1 MRRQSIFNLLLLVIL
16 PLLLGCSSDKKSS
29 NTAITVGRMAR
40 FVETG
45 DTTLLQGVFTDSV
58 LTLMSI
64 DQMLATRDDF
74 ASRFGALRTI
84 DGPKFSTDS
93 TAVLVLRYELMSL
106 LAELEFTPK
115 GQIRFL
121 SIRPEPV
128 KGNIDSSVVTNLE
141 DLDTVSELQAIF
153 NIDTEYVR
161 LVAILSPT

>member
-1 MRRQSIFNLLLLVIL
+1 MRRESISHLLPLVIL
-16 PLLLGCSSDKKSS
+16 PLLLGCSSDKKTS
-29 NTAITVGRMAR
+29 NAANTVGRMAQ
-40 FVETG
+40 FIETG

-58 LTLMSI
+58 LALMSI
-64 DQMLATRDDF
+64 DQMLTTRDDF
-74 ASRFGALRTI
+74 LARFGSLRTI
-84 DGPKFSTDS
+84 DGPKFLTDS
-93 TAVLVLRYELMSL
+93 TANLVLRYELMSL

-115 GQIRFL
+115 GQVRFL

-128 KGNIDSSVVTNLE
+128 KSNTDSSVITNLE